1 MHFHPLKK
9 RKKKE
14 CYGELSFLYIYIY
27 IQVSL
32 KSHTIKLI
40 STAIYRG
47 KEPWLR
53 SILPNPMTYRSLQFL
68 SLSLSHSLSILIL
81 FYKSF
86 PCFVWLLRKYTII
99 EEQDFRNFSYGPK
112 SWQLNRVL
120 AVEYY
125 KKHGVFFSWDNMVL
139 MIFFFFFLP

>member
-9 RKKKE
+9 RKKKRV
-14 CYGELSFLYIYIY
+14 LWRVVVSIYIY

-53 SILPNPMTYRSLQFL
+53 SILPNPMPYRSLQFL

-86 PCFVWLLRKYTII
+86 PCIVWLLRKYTII

-125 KKHGVFFSWDNMVL
+125 RKHGG
-139 MIFFFFFLP
+139 FFFFLP